1 MKENISVANKAYAK
15 PIPPFILHRS
25 NDEEIIKINVQKV
38 AVFKIDLRS
47 LTNINTRFLKL
58 SIARN
63 GINDINDKIF
73 EE

>member
-15 PIPPFILHRS
+15 PIPPFVLHRS

-47 LTNINTRFLKL
+47 LTNINTRFL
-58 SIARN
+58 
-63 GINDINDKIF
+63 
-73 EE
+73 